1 MRKSELGVCP
11 LPDSGLRETILRP
24 SALLGWKGSM
34 DHAGAM
40 RLQAAVK
47 YVWGELRQAERDSF
61 EEHYFDCSECA
72 LDVQAAAAF
81 ADNARNM
88 FCHQAREVTL
98 RAAAPAGGRWLARCK
113 LIAGVP
119 AFAVLLIV
127 VLASA
132 WQCFF
137 QRMDSIKRASK
148 LLGHNPDDG

>member
-1 MRKSELGVCP
+1 
-11 LPDSGLRETILRP
+11 
-24 SALLGWKGSM
+24 M
-34 DHAGAM
+34 DHDEAV

-47 YVWGELRQAERDSF
+47 YVLGELPLAERDSF
-61 EEHYFDCSECA
+61 EEHYFDCSDCA

-81 ADNARNM
+81 AVNARNM
-88 FCHQAREVTL
+88 LCHEAWEVTL
-98 RAAAPAGGRWLARCK
+98 RAAAPAGGRWLVRCK

-137 QRMDSIKRASK
+137 QRMDSIKKASN
-148 LLGHNPDDG
+148 LLGHDRDDG